1 MKQTLFFIIIV
12 FSLNSCK
19 SQRDVSRSVVAQT
32 RGESL
37 VTVNDTSKTHL
48 ETLLNSEVTRKEK
61 TNTYKKETYLDS
73 MGNMTKMIETLSFIN
88 LQVDFKSQ
96 LNQLKREDFK
106 YSAATQTT
114 DTTSTV
120 VQEKEKETSDSRP
133 IQGWDWLL
141 VIVGIIA
148 FAGYFIGGY
157 DLYKKIIR

>member
-12 FSLNSCK
+12 FSLISCK
-19 SQRDVSRSVVAQT
+19 SQRDVSRRVDTQS

-48 ETLLNSEVTRKEK
+48 ETLLNSEVTTNKE

-73 MGNMTKMIETLSFIN
+73 MGNVTKMIETLSFIN

-96 LNQLKREDFK
+96 LDQLKREDFK
-106 YSAATQTT
+106 YSATTLTT

-120 VQEKEKETSDSRP
+120 MEEKEKEKTDSRL
-133 IQGWDWLL
+133 IQGWEWGA
-141 VIVGIIA
+141 IAFGIIA
-148 FAGYFIGGY
+148 SLFILVTIY
-157 DLYKKIIR
+157 RNRIRL

>member
-12 FSLNSCK
+12 LSLFSCK
-19 SQRDVSRSVVAQT
+19 SQRDVSRRVDTQS

-48 ETLLNSEVTRKEK
+48 ETLLNSEVTTSKE
-61 TNTYKKETYLDS
+61 TNSYKKETYLDS

-96 LNQLKREDFK
+96 LDQLKREDFK
-106 YSAATQTT
+106 YSATTLTT

-120 VQEKEKETSDSRP
+120 MEEKEKEKTDSRL
-133 IQGWDWLL
+133 IQGWEWGA
-141 VIVGIIA
+141 IAFGIIA
-148 FAGYFIGGY
+148 SLFILVTIY
-157 DLYKKIIR
+157 RNRIRL

>member
-12 FSLNSCK
+12 FSLISCK
-19 SQRDVSRSVVAQT
+19 SQRDVSRRVDTQS

-96 LNQLKREDFK
+96 LDQLKREDFK
-106 YSAATQTT
+106 YSATTLTT

-120 VQEKEKETSDSRP
+120 MEEKEKEKTDSRL
-133 IQGWDWLL
+133 IQGWEWGA
-141 VIVGIIA
+141 IAFGIIA
-148 FAGYFIGGY
+148 SLFILVTIY
-157 DLYKKIIR
+157 RNRIRL